1 MEHVLQPLGEEKG
14 DQMAEMQ
21 AARRRASAR
30 VEIEFLALFVGVENQ
45 IQVSKGISDFDAWTL
60 PVREKQ
66 STTQPT
72 VSRLSSHPF
81 KAFYQFLKH

>member
-1 MEHVLQPLGEEKG
+1 MEHVLKPFGEVKG

-45 IQVSKGISDFDAWTL
+45 IQVSKGISDFDAWAL